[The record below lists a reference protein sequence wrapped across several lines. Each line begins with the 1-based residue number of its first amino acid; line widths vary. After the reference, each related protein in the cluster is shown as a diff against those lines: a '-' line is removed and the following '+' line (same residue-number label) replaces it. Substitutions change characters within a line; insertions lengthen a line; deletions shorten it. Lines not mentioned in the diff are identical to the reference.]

1 MNIQT
6 TFKRVEQ
13 KYLLDENEYNI
24 IKKSISEHFDKDKY
38 PTSKIYNIYFDN
50 DGHDLIINSLETP
63 VYKEK
68 IRVRKYGDSGDIFLE
83 MKQKYKS
90 VVYKRRVI
98 LNKDEYDNYLTNGI
112 FPLHDKQIM
121 SEIDYYMK
129 FYKLKPFMSV
139 AYDRESFLS
148 KEDPDFRIT
157 FDSRLRS
164 RHTNLVLEDDSDD
177 ELYFSDK
184 RWIMELKSKNNLPL
198 WFISVLSKN
207 KIYPISFSKI
217 GNIYK
222 KEVMLNVK

>member
-13 KYLLDENEYNI
+13 KYLLDEHEYNI

-98 LNKDEYDNYLTNGI
+98 LNKEEYDNYLINGI

-129 FYKLKPFMSV
+129 FYKLN
-139 AYDRESFLS
+139 
-148 KEDPDFRIT
+148 T
-157 FDSRLRS
+157 
-164 RHTNLVLEDDSDD
+164 
-177 ELYFSDK
+177 
-184 RWIMELKSKNNLPL
+184 
-198 WFISVLSKN
+198 
-207 KIYPISFSKI
+207 
-217 GNIYK
+217 
-222 KEVMLNVK
+222 